1 MTYYNLRIHKLNMF
15 QHPIRSYADTVKAR
29 VTINCNK
36 SQNII
41 FTSDIVFSRNSSFIF
56 IFLLILP

>member
-1 MTYYNLRIHKLNMF
+1 MTYHNLRIHKLNMF
-15 QHPIRSYADTVKAR
+15 QHPIKSYADTVKAR

-41 FTSDIVFSRNSSFIF
+41 SHQTLFFPEILRLFSFF
-56 IFLLILP
+56 Y